1 MASTLSRLS
10 TCLNGAF
17 DGETP
22 TFLCDS
28 QAVVA
33 ALKDA
38 GLPAYSF
45 TEMDSL
51 EPSQLE
57 KVVMIPIVFERT
69 PRGSVIEKT
78 FESTAM
84 LVLPIASFCG
94 TARGA
99 LYFLEMLSKID
110 LDRCINGNLE
120 WLDRLETLPSI
131 RMEGDGT
138 DIKVEFDDEI
148 FLMSPKTTQSI
159 QPGEWVSI
167 AQYLEVGLTSHRNG
181 QRPRHTM
188 NGTMVASGF
197 VVASHRY
204 AAAEVFPMQAEAWK
218 YLRNLQGAANG
229 APIVVEVRD
238 SRPVSITCGGREV
251 LADLMDFTDPNK
263 REYVAEFAFAAD
275 PQWDL
280 DTVDWSVNSQLNEA
294 IGGMHLGLGNGVTG
308 AHIDLVAPT
317 AIYAPEG

>member
-238 SRPVSITCGGREV
+238 LALSLLPVADVRCSPTSWTSPTQTSASTSPSSHLLRTRNGTSIR
-251 LADLMDFTDPNK
+251 
-263 REYVAEFAFAAD
+263 
-275 PQWDL
+275 W
-280 DTVDWSVNSQLNEA
+280 
-294 IGGMHLGLGNGVTG
+294 TG
-308 AHIDLVAPT
+308 ASTLSSMKRSVGCIWGWVM
-317 AIYAPEG
+317 E